1 MIDFHN
7 HILPDVD
14 DGSKSIEMTLD
25 MFRTAELQGITD
37 VVNTVHFQHP
47 KMENKNVE
55 YDFIENKIKMVQ
67 SILEDNDIK
76 IKIHSASEVFYLP
89 NLTDIL
95 DNPITTFGNG
105 SYMLIEFQT
114 LLLPDNYKDELF
126 KLQLKNITPV
136 IAHPERYRKIQN
148 NIEILEE
155 WIELGYIIQVDCGSI
170 LGAFGKEVKI
180 TSDYIIKNNLCHLIG
195 SDAHNNTKR
204 NFCLLEA
211 YEVLSKLVNVEYV
224 THLKSNS
231 KSIIRGEKVF
241 LFMNKIEEKLHR
253 GNKFSIIKKYIY
265 KMLNFKDAIL

>member
-7 HILPDVD
+7 HILPNVD

-25 MFRTAELQGITD
+25 MFQTAQLQGITD

-67 SILEDNDIK
+67 SVLEDNNIK

-105 SYMLIEFQT
+105 NYMLIEFQT
-114 LLLPDNYKDELF
+114 LLLPENYKDELF
-126 KLQLKNITPV
+126 KLQLKNITPI

-148 NIEILEE
+148 NIGILEE
-155 WIELGYIIQVDCGSI
+155 WIELGYIIQIDCGSI
-170 LGAFGKEVKI
+170 LGAFGKEAKI
-180 TSDYIIKNNLCHLIG
+180 TSDYIIENNLCHLIG

-211 YEVLSKLVNVEYV
+211 YEVLSKLANAEYV
-224 THLKSNS
+224 THLKNNS
-231 KSIIRGEKVF
+231 KGIIRGEKVR
-241 LFMNKIEEKLHR
+241 LFMNKIERKSHK